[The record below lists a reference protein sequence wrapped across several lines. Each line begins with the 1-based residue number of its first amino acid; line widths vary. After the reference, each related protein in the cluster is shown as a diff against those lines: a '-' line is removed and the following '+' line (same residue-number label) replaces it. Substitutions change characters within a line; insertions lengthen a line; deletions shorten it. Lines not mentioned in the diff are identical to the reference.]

1 MSKIIIILC
10 GGLGK
15 RMESDVPKVINNF
28 NNKPM
33 LIILLEEI
41 LLNSEQMENI
51 YIVVGKYKSL
61 IKETLEKYNILH
73 PKILFMNQ
81 TEALGTGHA
90 VMCCRGELL
99 TYKKDSNIL
108 VLYGDT
114 PLISQ
119 NTIRNMFNVNN
130 VKLLTTIVKNPTGF
144 GRIIEN
150 DNKIDKIVEH
160 KDCCLEQLEI
170 RKINCGIYSFNN
182 SLLCKYLPLINN
194 SNSQNEYYLTDIIEL
209 IKENEGINI
218 EEYIMPKEKQYEVL
232 GVNTKDQLNKL
243 EEVYKNRDNV

>member
-15 RMESDVPKVINNF
+15 RMESDIPKVINNF

-61 IKETLEKYNILH
+61 IKEILEKYNILH
-73 PKILFMNQ
+73 PKILFINQ

-194 SNSQNEYYLTDIIEL
+194 NNSQNEYYLTDIIEL

-218 EEYIMPKEKQYEVL
+218 EEYIMPTEKQYEVL
-232 GVNTKDQLNKL
+232 GVNTKDQLNNL
-243 EEVYKNRDNV
+243 EELYKNRDNV